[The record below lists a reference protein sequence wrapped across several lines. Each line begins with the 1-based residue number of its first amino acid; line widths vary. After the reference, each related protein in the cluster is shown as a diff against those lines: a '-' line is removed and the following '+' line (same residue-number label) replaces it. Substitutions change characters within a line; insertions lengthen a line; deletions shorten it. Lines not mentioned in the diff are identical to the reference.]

1 MYEVTGWDMADIASV
16 VDQALLD
23 AAEWAG
29 VSVWAVIG
37 GITAAIVILIV
48 LAAWLVKRRRG
59 ASVKIYTEDGQLEF
73 VEKTVAEFPA
83 DRIRI
88 EGKKGKV
95 VIKLISPKPEGGG
108 EPLLPQEVKEEPL
121 LSKYMEPKPPVPPE
135 KEEKEPEPK
144 SEPIAMGAVE
154 SAPEKPKKKPEE
166 SK

>member
-1 MYEVTGWDMADIASV
+1 MADIASV

-95 VIKLISPKPEGGG
+95 VIKLISPKPEGGE

-121 LSKYMEPKPPVPPE
+121 LSKYMEPKPPVPTE
-135 KEEKEPEPK
+135 KEEKKPEPK

-154 SAPEKPKKKPEE
+154 STPEKPKKKG
-166 SK
+166 KDTK